1 MAQGATHILTARRAK
16 IKPVSYTHL
25 DVYKRQGPVPLDDVR
40 DQLFDE
46 ALTAAREEH
55 YGALLDEW
63 VAAINPVYHYDAWE
77 PLV

>member
-1 MAQGATHILTARRAK
+1 MSGVHIIRYE
-16 IKPVSYTHL
+16 S
-25 DVYKRQGPVPLDDVR
+25 DVTPGPVPLDDVR

-63 VAAINPVYHYDAWE
+63 VAAIHPVYHYDAWE
-77 PLV
+77 PLA